1 MKEALWLDALFTE
14 WQNDCFMTN
23 SQLDFHF
30 LSDIHKKYTKLIIF
44 RILLNTLIIKW
55 ENYCLIFYEKFQKC
69 HTKLNKCCKRSFF
82 YSMLPIYRKCWNDRF
97 VTKWHLSFN
106 FLCCILER
114 YTKLNNFCKRVFFHS
129 MLSFEI
135 DKMTAL
141 WQNTSL
147 GLTFYVIFSNTI
159 SNWTTFVTKMFRC
172 VA

>member
-1 MKEALWLDALFTE
+1 
-14 WQNDCFMTN
+14 MTN

-106 FLCCILER
+106 FLCKILK
-114 YTKLNNFCKRVFFHS
+114 YHSKLNYFCKRNFLIWCLVQ
-129 MLSFEI
+129 
-135 DKMTAL
+135 K
-141 WQNTSL
+141 
-147 GLTFYVIFSNTI
+147 
-159 SNWTTFVTKMFRC
+159 VTKWLLCDKITVKLSLYMPHFQ
-172 VA
+172 VAYQTEQLL